1 MTSVSDPKM
10 PSSATENAQRDSE
23 NTLSPAAPVAEFFE
37 RSPENVDLPLADS
50 MALPPLKN
58 LSMENSSDM
67 NSETVQA
74 IAGMPENAY
83 RELEPGETY
92 EPIVPTGASVPEV
105 TRRSVFFGLANAVF
119 WSAAVSYLTL
129 KLGQGLE
136 AAIPIAILAI
146 GFSALFKRKSTLLE
160 NVNILSLGATSGI
173 IVGGSLFVMP
183 AIHILGLEGQS
194 SFFQIFFVPLL
205 GAALGVLFLI
215 PLRRY
220 FVRDMHGKLPFP
232 EGTAI
237 AEVLVAG
244 QKGGNQ
250 AKVLLRAMGVGFGF
264 DTLATLFAAWRE
276 NFTTA
281 AFGALSTITDKF
293 KVVFSLNTT
302 AAIAGLGYLIGLR
315 YAAFIMA
322 GSMLS
327 YFVIVP
333 LFAFIGSHAPEL
345 SIGVGVAPLSQM
357 NHEAL
362 FDEYARYIGI
372 GAIFMA
378 GLLSVIKMLPVMGQ
392 AIAQGVKGLRRRGGQ
407 LSGELPRTERDISMP
422 VVLGLIALLI
432 IAIWIYF
439 RFAVLSDQSSP
450 TLVTTCAVLIAVG
463 VALLFSAV
471 SSWAVAMISVTP
483 ISGMT
488 LMTLIVSAVL
498 LRGLG
503 LTGREG
509 MLGVLLIGGV
519 VCACLSTAGT
529 LVTEF
534 KVGYWVGATPKKIQ
548 WSNFVGIIIS
558 SVVVTAVMLL
568 LARVYGFTPSP
579 EHPNPL
585 PAPQANAMAAIL
597 TFIMETSDASK
608 WFLIALGVV
617 LAAIVE
623 TLGVSSLAVALGMY
637 IPMEYNSP
645 LLVGALVAHFL
656 KKGAK
661 TNGVK
666 DELLASARA
675 NRGVL
680 VASGLIAGGALAG
693 VVSAIVQFMEKDIV
707 GQTLVPRIDFT
718 EGGWANVLGLVMFLG
733 ICAYIYFSAKKAR
746 REDAGP
752 DLG

>member
-1 MTSVSDPKM
+1 FIGALPYRCAPFFFSLVTSTEESPSMSLPAEASSESANSTDPQPTSP
-10 PSSATENAQRDSE
+10 PS
-23 NTLSPAAPVAEFFE
+23 PVA
-37 RSPENVDLPLADS
+37 AT
-50 MALPPLKN
+50 A
-58 LSMENSSDM
+58 
-67 NSETVQA
+67 TVTDDA
-74 IAGMPENAY
+74 SMPENAY
-83 RELEPGETY
+83 RVLREGEVY
-92 EPIVPTGASVPEV
+92 EPIVPASAIVPEV
-105 TRRSVFFGLANAVF
+105 TLRSVLFGLLNAVF
-119 WSAAVSYLTL
+119 WSAAISYLTL

-146 GFSALFKRKSTLLE
+146 GFSAFFQRRSTLPE
-160 NVNILSLGATSGI
+160 NVNILALGATSGI

-237 AEVLVAG
+237 AEVLVTG
-244 QKGGNQ
+244 QKGGSQ
-250 AKVLLRAMGVGFGF
+250 ARVLLQAMGVGFAF
-264 DTLATLFAAWRE
+264 DTLATLFLAWRE

-281 AFGALSTITDKF
+281 AFGVLSTVTDKF

-315 YAAFIMA
+315 YAAFIVA

-333 LFAFIGSHAPEL
+333 LFAFIGSHAPSL

-357 NHEAL
+357 DHEAL
-362 FDEYARYIGI
+362 FAEYPRYIGI

-378 GLLSVIKMLPVMGQ
+378 GLMSVIKMLPVMGQ
-392 AIAQGVKGLRRRGGQ
+392 ALSQGVRGLLNRRTATQ
-407 LSGELPRTERDISMP
+407 ASLPRTEQDIPMP
-422 VVLGLIALLI
+422 IVLGLIVLLT
-432 IAIWIYF
+432 IAIWVYF
-439 RFAVLSDQSSP
+439 RFAVLADQASP
-450 TLVTTCAVLIAVG
+450 ALVTTCAVLIAVG

-519 VCACLSTAGT
+519 VCSCLSTAGT

-534 KVGYWVGATPKKIQ
+534 KVGYWVGATPRRIQ
-548 WSNFVGIIIS
+548 WSNFAGILIS
-558 SVVVTAVMLL
+558 AVVVTGVMLL

-579 EHPNPL
+579 EHVSPL

-597 TFIMETSDASK
+597 RFILETSDATK
-608 WFLIALGVV
+608 WFLIAIGV
-617 LAAIVE
+617 AIAIIIE
-623 TLGVSSLAVALGMY
+623 LLGVSSLAVALGMY

-645 LLVGALVAHFL
+645 LLVGALVAHL
-656 KKGAK
+656 LRKGAK
-661 TNGVK
+661 G
-666 DELLASARA
+666 DEALANARA
-675 NRGVL
+675 NRGIL
-680 VASGLIAGGALAG
+680 VSSGLIAGGALAG
-693 VVSAIVQFMEKDIV
+693 VMSALVQFIEKDVAGKELI
-707 GQTLVPRIDFT
+707 PRIDFT
-718 EGGWANVLGLVMFLG
+718 EGPFANVLGLAMFLG
-733 ICAYIYFSAKKAR
+733 ICGYIYFSAKRAR